1 MSNIEEY
8 TFGYDPASKDGDYST
23 VLVMKGDTIV
33 DHLVSVKQLEN
44 TRKQTIEECRGCVP
58 KKSQF
63 NKLFD
68 YDDCRE
74 EYLLALNDLE

>member
-1 MSNIEEY
+1 MEHDEQKIEEIM
-8 TFGYDPASKDGDYST
+8 TQLSPSAGMSHRIFGAEVARQYA
-23 VLVMKGDTIV
+23 
-33 DHLVSVKQLEN
+33 EN
-44 TRKQTIEECRGCVP
+44 IRKQTIEECRGCVP

-74 EYLLALNDLE
+74 EYLSALNDLE

>member
-1 MSNIEEY
+1 MIHDEKKIE
-8 TFGYDPASKDGDYST
+8 D
-23 VLVMKGDTIV
+23 M
-33 DHLVSVKQLEN
+33 VKWLDLTSSDIDNLKIDIKQYAEHI
-44 TRKQTIEECRGCVP
+44 RKQTIEECRGCVP

-74 EYLLALNDLE
+74 EYLSALNDLE

>member
-1 MSNIEEY
+1 MIHDEKKIEELM
-8 TFGYDPASKDGDYST
+8 KDKNISIEN
-23 VLVMKGDTIV
+23 M
-33 DHLVSVKQLEN
+33 VKQYAEHI
-44 TRKQTIEECRGCVP
+44 RKQTIEECRGRVP